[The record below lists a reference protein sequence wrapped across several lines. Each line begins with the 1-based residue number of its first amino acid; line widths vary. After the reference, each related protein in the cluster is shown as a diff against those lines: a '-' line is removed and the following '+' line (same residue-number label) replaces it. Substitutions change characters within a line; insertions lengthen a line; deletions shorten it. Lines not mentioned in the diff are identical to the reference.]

1 MLPASLFPYQEPR
14 PFQDELI
21 QRIYTSDRILCDV
34 PTGVGKSVSAL
45 CACLADRKETE
56 KVVVLTRTKSQAAI
70 FLRETG
76 AIAHRL
82 GRPILALH
90 LRSKQEL
97 CPIFTEEGATSYEE
111 FSQLCHLKHDCPHRA
126 RFREGYHDLE
136 AFIKEIA
143 SGRIGPEALA
153 SRALAYGCPYM
164 VLQRLLRDAEVV
176 VASYMYL
183 LHTPLREPF
192 LQRLGCPID
201 GLLLILDEAHNLQG
215 LDLMGRSLGPGVLAK
230 ASREVGRDLPWVG
243 AIFRGEDRELDLLEH
258 VAQEEVEELY
268 REGVEVLKRRLER
281 GGKKIS
287 HAFRVAS
294 FLKDVLR
301 VRGDSNWAFFRQGG
315 ELRLKPIFPS
325 EVLAPLK
332 EARKLVLMSGTLAPP
347 EGYRLLYGLEE
358 AEVLSLPGVFPR
370 ENTIYLAISSGLNT
384 GLRLREAMG
393 EELWRRYAC
402 TIDAISAASPGIT
415 LVFFPSYEVMQ
426 RVGANLKAELEPR
439 SSRDLAPLWKRVL
452 DGKRHLLLA
461 VSGGKLSEGVEFT
474 ARAAV
479 GRRSLVGTVVVAGLP
494 FPSPDF
500 EMALRS
506 RRYEGRFGYGRA
518 FTLLTI
524 LPMVNRVLQG
534 VGRAVRGPQDR
545 AAVVLLDDRTEYLR
559 YLPEEVRNELQLCS
573 QEELPKEVAWFHR
586 PRT

>member
-1 MLPASLFPYQEPR
+1 MLPAALFPYQEPR

-76 AIAHRL
+76 AIAHKL

-97 CPIFTEEGATSYEE
+97 CPVFAEEGATSYEE
-111 FSQLCHLKHDCPHRA
+111 FSQLCYLKHDCPHRA
-126 RFREGYHDLE
+126 RFREGHQDLE
-136 AFIKEIA
+136 LLAREIA
-143 SGRIGPEALA
+143 SGRIGSEDLA
-153 SRALAYGCPYM
+153 SRALVHGCPYM
-164 VLQRLLRDAEVV
+164 VLQRLLREAEVV
-176 VASYMYL
+176 VASYTYL
-183 LHTPLREPF
+183 LHPHLREPF
-192 LQRLGCPID
+192 LQGLGCPMD
-201 GLLLILDEAHNLQG
+201 HLLLILDEAHNLQS
-215 LDLMGRSLGPGVLAK
+215 LDLLGRSMGSGALTR
-230 ASREVGRDLPWVG
+230 ASTEVGRDLPGV
-243 AIFRGEDRELDLLEH
+243 AELFRGEDRELDLLEYM
-258 VAQEEVEELY
+258 AQEDVEDLHM
-268 REGVEVLKRRLER
+268 EGVEVLKRRLD
-281 GGKKIS
+281 GKGKRIS
-287 HAFRVAS
+287 HAFRIAS

-301 VRGDSNWAFFRQGG
+301 MRGDNNWVFFRQGG
-315 ELRLKPIFPS
+315 VLRLKPIFPS

-347 EGYRLLYGLEE
+347 EGYGLLYGLEE

-370 ENTIYLAISSGLNT
+370 ENVIHLAVSSGLNT
-384 GLRLREAMG
+384 GLRLREALG
-393 EELWRRYAC
+393 DELWKRYAC
-402 TIDAISAASPGIT
+402 TVEAISAASPGIT
-415 LVFFPSYEVMQ
+415 LVFFPSYEVMEG
-426 RVGANLKAELEPR
+426 VGKYLDAEAEPR
-439 SSRDLAPLWKRVL
+439 RSRDLTSLWGRVT
-452 DGKRHLLLA
+452 DGKKHLLLA

-474 ARAAV
+474 AQAAG
-479 GRRSLVGTVVVAGLP
+479 GRRSLVGTVIVAGLP

-506 RRYEGRFGYGRA
+506 RRYEERFGHGRA
-518 FTLLTI
+518 FTLLSI

-534 VGRAVRGPQDR
+534 IGRAVRGPRDR
-545 AAVVLLDDRTEYLR
+545 AAVILLDDRTEYLR

-573 QEELPKEVAWFHR
+573 QEELPKEVAWFYR
-586 PRT
+586 PKT